1 MSSGP
6 RRSSRFHFGTIVT
19 FDLYGDLSSKA
30 ILFAHDTSPFSVTHD
45 ITTSANELNN
55 DLQKIC
61 DWAFQWKMSFNPNP
75 NKKSFLV
82 EN

>member
-19 FDLYGDLSSKA
+19 FDLY
-30 ILFAHDTSPFSVTHD
+30 AHDTSPFSVTHD